1 MSLAQKDA
9 ILMSIK
15 TIPRSEIERLLP
27 YNSAL
32 EDIMMEQVEWFSNK
46 SGNLLGTIAKGK
58 SVAGWNYAV
67 LKRDRKGD
75 FRVRKV
81 MDNFFSLKAARVD
94 LMLSMIVIEKINRAK
109 QGTGQWSFEFASQ
122 QSDIHQPPPPSL

>member
-1 MSLAQKDA
+1 
-9 ILMSIK
+9 MSIK

-94 LMLSMIVIEKINRAK
+94 LMIVIEKIDRANR
-109 QGTGQWSFEFASQ
+109 GTGQWSFEFPSQ
-122 QSDIHQPPPPSL
+122 QSAIHQPPPPSL

>member
-1 MSLAQKDA
+1 LPKNEGDK
-9 ILMSIK
+9 MSIK

-46 SGNLLGTIAKGK
+46 SGNLLGTIARGS

-67 LKRDRKGD
+67 LNRDGKGD

-81 MDNFFSLKAARVD
+81 MNNFFNLKAARVD
-94 LMLSMIVIEKINRAK
+94 LMLSMIVIEKIDRANR
-109 QGTGQWSFEFASQ
+109 GTGQWSFEFPSQ
-122 QSDIHQPPPPSL
+122 QSAIHQPPPPSL